1 MVYEAMRDSYMS
13 EFFTFTLFAYA
24 LHKVPQRF
32 Q

>member
-24 LHKVPQRF
+24 QHKARRRF